1 MKARRVLLIPV
12 ALATLATAGT
22 ALGHSAHA
30 SASRAVVST
39 THSSLGTILVTGSGQ
54 TLYLN
59 TGDKPG
65 HFACTGGCLT
75 IWPPLKTSGKPKSS
89 GGAKAAELGTTKGPG
104 GITQVTYN
112 KHPLYTFA
120 SASTGTS
127 GEAVNGFFVLSPS
140 GSKVTASK
148 STTTSG
154 GSGSSYPSY

>member
-1 MKARRVLLIPV
+1 MKVKRALLIPV
-12 ALATLATAGT
+12 ALTTLAMAGT
-22 ALGHSAHA
+22 ALGQSAHA
-30 SASRAVVST
+30 SASRAVIKT

-75 IWPPLKTSGKPKSS
+75 VWPPLTTSGKPKSS

-104 GITQVTYN
+104 GVTQVTYN

-127 GEAVNGFFVLSPS
+127 GEAVNGFFVVSPS
-140 GSKVTASK
+140 GSKVTSK
-148 STTTSG
+148 SSSG
-154 GSGSSYPSY
+154 GSGSSPPAYR